1 LLAEGR
7 DNSFGLNIRLPFEQ
21 EPNVEIAGDPKLIN
35 FKYFFTR
42 KLYFVKES
50 EALVLFPGGFGTHDE
65 GFETL
70 TLMQTGKSTPKP
82 VVFID
87 RPHGNY
93 WKDWWRFVEDHLLGA
108 GLISKEDFALLKV
121 TDNVA
126 EACDEITQFYRNYH
140 SSRYVRDQLV
150 LRVQHPVTDA
160 LLTTLNQLFPD
171 LCASP
176 APSGVN
182 GGQPATPTAGKFA
195 ATAPLPEEDNEPGL
209 APLHRIIFPFHRTNF
224 GRLRSLIDVLNHH

>member
-35 FKYFFTR
+35 FKHFFTP

-50 EALVLFPGGFGTHDE
+50 EALVLFPGGFGTHHE
-65 GFETL
+65 GFEAL

-87 RPHGNY
+87 RPRGNY
-93 WKDWWRFVEDHLLGA
+93 WKTWWRFVEDHLLGA

-121 TDNVA
+121 TDDVG

-150 LRVQHPVTDA
+150 LRIQHPVTEA

-171 LCASP
+171 LC
-176 APSGVN
+176 VN
-182 GGQPATPTAGKFA
+182 GGKFA